1 MRERLLEVI
10 DRSAALGT
18 GSDYSRQNL
27 DIRRLKLALALA
39 CTLAGLLLLL
49 LLYGAT
55 AVSL

>member
-1 MRERLLEVI
+1 MRERLLEGI

-18 GSDYSRQNL
+18 GSDYSRQNR
-27 DIRRLKLALALA
+27 DIRRLKLALTLA
-39 CTLAGLLLLL
+39 CALAGLLLLL